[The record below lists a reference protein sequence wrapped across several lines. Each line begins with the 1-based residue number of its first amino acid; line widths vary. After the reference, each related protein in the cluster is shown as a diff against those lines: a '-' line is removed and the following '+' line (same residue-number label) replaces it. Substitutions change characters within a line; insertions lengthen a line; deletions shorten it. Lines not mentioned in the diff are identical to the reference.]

1 MSFSMRTCRSI
12 VSVSKHNATLWLV
25 VLAAVALAALPA
37 KAQVAPSKGAEVAP
51 QAQNQ
56 QGADAPR
63 SPVAA
68 ENEKPA
74 EPEPPPAPAIGV
86 ALATEA
92 RLQKILSGGVPQS
105 VADLKAMQDRV
116 RSLTDKLTAVTV
128 GVRLPNGMGSGVIIS
143 EDGYVMT
150 AGHVVDRPGKDVS
163 IFLPDGKRLK
173 AITLGANYGVDA
185 GLIKI
190 TEQGK
195 WPFAPLGDSSKLKEG
210 QWCIAMGHPGGFEKE
225 RTPPLRLGRILEV
238 TPRMIVTDC
247 PLVGGD
253 SGGPLFDLDGRV
265 IGINSRIGNEL
276 YSNIHV
282 PTGTYRET
290 WQRLA
295 KGESWGGRRPNGPF
309 IGVIADRTA
318 GTATIGDVVEG
329 SPADEAGLKAGDVVL
344 SFGGVPTPTF
354 EALIDAVAEK
364 DPGDRTK
371 VEISRGGEK
380 LELHVVVGR
389 YGG

>member
-1 MSFSMRTCRSI
+1 MPRRTTSAFLRPLEWTYC
-12 VSVSKHNATLWLV
+12 
-25 VLAAVALAALPA
+25 ALAALLIAIVSATTTVAQDVPGKTAEPSSQTEQKPA
-37 KAQVAPSKGAEVAP
+37 DPP
-51 QAQNQ
+51 
-56 QGADAPR
+56 
-63 SPVAA
+63 
-68 ENEKPA
+68 KPA
-74 EPEPPPAPAIGV
+74 EPEPPPPPPLGAAIK
-86 ALATEA
+86 TDP
-92 RLQKILSGGVPQS
+92 RLQAILSGGVPQS
-105 VADLKAMQDRV
+105 VADLKTMQDRV
-116 RSLTDKLTAVTV
+116 QGLTDKLTAVTV

-143 EDGYVMT
+143 EDGFVMT

-173 AITLGANYGVDA
+173 AVTLGANYGVDA

-190 TEQGK
+190 TEKGK

-225 RTPPLRLGRILEV
+225 RTPPLRLGRILEIN
-238 TPRMIVTDC
+238 PRMIVTDC

-253 SGGPLFDLDGRV
+253 SGGPLFDLDSRV

-282 PTGTYRET
+282 PTARYRET

-318 GTATIGDVVEG
+318 ATATIGDVVEG

-354 EALIDAVAEK
+354 EALIEAVSKK
-364 DPGDRTK
+364 DPGDRAK
-371 VEISRGGEK
+371 IEIRRDRET
-380 LELHVVVGR
+380 LELDIVVGR